1 MDGILTYVL
10 IILLSVSYFNEFL
23 TECYIFINLVETM
36 VCFVIRFCLFLCI
49 MTFSLPKH
57 KRTTPVRRSSFMI
70 GMYQTVR
77 QNGIWRRVA
86 ADNACPVWCVSS
98 LPFARSVSFLRNSST
113 NWNWYVAVTFCFL
126 YGSFSINQFYQTRL
140 VGAAYTRPMLQQ
152 QVQM

>member
-36 VCFVIRFCLFLCI
+36 VGFVIRFCLFLCI

-77 QNGIWRRVA
+77 QIGIWLTEGFHHNRQPITCFFSVFNISTIRPKFLCRPISRHITVIYTLFAKATFYIQNQLFAVA
-86 ADNACPVWCVSS
+86 
-98 LPFARSVSFLRNSST
+98 
-113 NWNWYVAVTFCFL
+113 FCT
-126 YGSFSINQFYQTRL
+126 I
-140 VGAAYTRPMLQQ
+140 
-152 QVQM
+152 

>member
-36 VCFVIRFCLFLCI
+36 VDFVIRFCLFLCI
-49 MTFSLPKH
+49 MTSSLPKH

-77 QNGIWRRVA
+77 QIGICRTDINYERK
-86 ADNACPVWCVSS
+86 SS
-98 LPFARSVSFLRNSST
+98 
-113 NWNWYVAVTFCFL
+113 
-126 YGSFSINQFYQTRL
+126 
-140 VGAAYTRPMLQQ
+140 
-152 QVQM
+152 